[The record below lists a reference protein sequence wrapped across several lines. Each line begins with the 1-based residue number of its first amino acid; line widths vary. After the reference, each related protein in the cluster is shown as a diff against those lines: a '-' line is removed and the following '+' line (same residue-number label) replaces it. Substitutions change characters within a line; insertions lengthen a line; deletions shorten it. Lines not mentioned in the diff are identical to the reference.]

1 MTIPFSQ
8 LLVLFISL
16 LSIFSPPAMI
26 GPIASITGKYSR
38 DKQRHIAWQVTWGY
52 IVVLLIS
59 AWVGQ
64 WLLSILGI
72 TVGGLIVAGGLA
84 LFFVGMPLMMRGH
97 KTELKPETLKKVEKE
112 EEGTDKDK
120 PSVVVPLIFP
130 MAVGGATAAIV
141 IAQASQWN
149 SIVDLLLISAVCGV
163 MGLVIFL
170 TYFFAGPIARKLRP
184 HSLDILGRISGI
196 ILVAIAAQLLVNG
209 ILELISNPG
218 IIDLFN

>member
-1 MTIPFSQ
+1 MPFSE
-8 LLVLFISL
+8 LLVLFVSL
-16 LSIFSPPAMI
+16 FTIFSPPAMI
-26 GPIASITGKYSR
+26 GPIAAIAGKFPR
-38 DKQRHIAWQVTWGY
+38 PRQRRIAGKVALGY
-52 IVVLLIS
+52 VVVLIVS

-84 LFFVGMPLMMRGH
+84 LFLVGLPLMIKGN
-97 KTELKPETLKKVEKE
+97 KGETNQMEVLKE
-112 EEGTDKDK
+112 EESASEEKN
-120 PSVVVPLIFP
+120 VLVVPLIFP

-149 SIVDLLLISAVCGV
+149 TLGDLLSISGVCLL
-163 MGLVIFL
+163 MGFFIFL
-170 TYFFAGPIARKLRP
+170 TYYFAGPIAKRLRP

-209 ILELISNPG
+209 ILELIANPG
-218 IIDLFN
+218 IIDLIK

>member
-1 MTIPFSQ
+1 MDMPFSQ
-8 LLVLFISL
+8 LVVLFVSL
-16 LSIFSPPAMI
+16 FSIFSPPAMI

-38 DKQRHIAWQVTWGY
+38 DHQRKISWQVTWGY

-72 TVGGLIVAGGLA
+72 SVGGLIVAGGLA
-84 LFFVGMPLMMRGH
+84 LFFVGLPLMMKGT
-97 KTELKPETLKKVEKE
+97 KSEVKPEMMKKVEQE
-112 EEGTDKDK
+112 ESSEKSK
-120 PSVVVPLIFP
+120 PSIVVPLIFP

-149 SIVDLLLISAVCGV
+149 SVVELLAISGVCGL
-163 MGLVIFL
+163 MGIVIFL
-170 TYFFAGPIARKLRP
+170 TYYFAGPIAKKLRP

-196 ILVAIAAQLLVNG
+196 ILVAIAAQLLVSG
-209 ILELISNPG
+209 VMELISNPH
-218 IIDLFN
+218 ILDMIS